1 MDFLDIIAAAIIGV
15 VVFVCC
21 YLYYQ
26 FYLIDILIKWKG
38 VQTTAVV
45 VDSTTARTRIASLQH
60 SQRYAHYITYEFTDT
75 AGKKWTNTKRVRP
88 HHRLANVVK
97 GAKLPAYYLPDRPD
111 KSALG

>member
-1 MDFLDIIAAAIIGV
+1 MDFLDFIAVAIIGV

-26 FYLIDILIKWKG
+26 YFLIDILIKWKG

-45 VDSTTARTRIASLQH
+45 VDSTAATRFASLHH
-60 SQRYAHYITYEFTDT
+60 SDRHAHYITYEFTDT

-88 HHRLANVVK
+88 HHRLAGVVK

-111 KSALG
+111 KSALA